1 MQSKYIM
8 FMAGILI
15 CGSLSTGK
23 AWGYEEVVL
32 QTIAME
38 SADQP
43 ALGQQ
48 RVAEVIINRAKLS
61 GESLMAVCLKPKQ
74 FSAWND
80 RKWAVSWLSR
90 HYDTRTRDNAIHALE
105 MAENAQNRPLIDH
118 YHRFDVHPSWAKR
131 LKKVEGV
138 GAHVFYS
145 SKGR

>member
-1 MQSKYIM
+1 MRNRHLVL
-8 FMAGILI
+8 LI
-15 CGSLSTGK
+15 GLLLSSN
-23 AWGYEEVVL
+23 ALAYDEVVL

-61 GESLMAVCLKPKQ
+61 GESLRAVCLKPKQ

-80 RKWAVSWLSR
+80 RKWAFSWLSR
-90 HYDTRTRDNAIHALE
+90 HYDTKTRDNAIHALE
-105 MAENAQNRPLIDH
+105 MARNAQNRPLVDH

-131 LKKVEGV
+131 LKRVERV

-145 SKGR
+145 SKRG